1 MKKEDERLVLKRLN
15 NTGRC
20 RREVEQTAISLSD
33 LSIKEYEELI
43 TNLIDNGDDK
53 TVGILLNVCAVNKI
67 RLDPEILAR
76 TLKVVEPITDF
87 AFPFCMQDQSA
98 IEPLLSIAL
107 AEDISWERQAF
118 AARLAAELSVRYH
131 SDRKPVKKVV
141 IKISHEYLSHE
152 ANLLNME
159 TLALLEL
166 EDIPDDVPWLTRQD
180 VLKTLP
186 KEKAPVVVGGS
197 YSVRRSVPKLGRNAP
212 CHCGSGKKYKKCCIE
227 KDQAL
232 MRDASPYEG
241 LTMTELRSRPDLVD
255 DTVMIEDMRA
265 YELEKLEQEKLS
277 SKQLFAA
284 YRRAF
289 NFGLRDLAFKM
300 LCELEGRTDTSFDKG
315 HFDDLI
321 NSALKA
327 EDIELAMKIRD
338 HVPEDSFYDPEAI
351 EFHFQLLENKTFV
364 ASLEARCRE
373 ALIHTYDAWN
383 DPLNTLSRSFEN
395 KFPSLSLVFARAS
408 LISNPD
414 SIFEDAM
421 FDNESLQDMI
431 YKARIELD
439 LDPWGDPVD
448 NYLDWALTKNE
459 LDIEDDVKS
468 REIEELKEKVE
479 KAKHLADQRLTEL
492 RTKEL
497 ELDRFSKKLDQEKA
511 IILNKP
517 QVNEGIAETSGKD
530 RKTIAKLRQR
540 IEDLKIDIS
549 SGQQERRH
557 LRKKIKDEQLKTLA
571 QQRKK
576 EAKKNDSSESETA
589 IAYENAPK
597 RILIPEFTGAF
608 QRSCKSMPGSI
619 VAKSLNAASGFA
631 THDRLIWRQ
640 TKGLEGLSGFFSIR
654 IGIHHRLLI
663 RWERNIRLE
672 VLDLIQREQLKT
684 WIKQNGGSRL

>member
-1 MKKEDERLVLKRLN
+1 MKKEYEHLVLEKLH
-15 NTGRC
+15 NTSRC
-20 RREVEQTAISLSD
+20 RPEVEQTAIALSN
-33 LSIKEYEELI
+33 LSEKEYGELI
-43 TNLIDNGDDK
+43 TNLIDNGNDK
-53 TVGILLNVCAVNKI
+53 TVGILLSVCAVNKI
-67 RLDPEILAR
+67 KLDPELLAK

-98 IEPLLSIAL
+98 IEALLAIAL
-107 AEDISWERQAF
+107 ADDISWERQAF
-118 AARLAAELSVRYH
+118 AARLAAELSIRYH

-141 IKISHEYLSHE
+141 VKISPEYLSYE

-166 EDIPDDVPWLTRQD
+166 EAIPDDVPWLTQQD

-186 KEKAPVVVGGS
+186 KEKPPVVIGGS

-265 YELEKLEQEKLS
+265 YELKKLEPEKLS

-284 YRRAF
+284 YHRTL
-289 NFGLRDLAFKM
+289 NFGLRDFAFTM

-327 EDIELAMKIRD
+327 NDIELARKIQA

-351 EFHFQLLENKTFV
+351 AFHFQLLENKTFF
-364 ASLEARCRE
+364 AGLEARCRD

-383 DPLNTLSRSFEN
+383 DPLNTLCRSFEN
-395 KFPSLSLVFARAS
+395 MFPSLSLVFARAS
-408 LISNPD
+408 IVSNPD

-421 FDNESLQDMI
+421 FENESLQDLI

-448 NYLDWALTKNE
+448 DYLDWVSTKNE

-468 REIEELKEKVE
+468 REIEELKGNVE
-479 KAKHLADQRLTEL
+479 KAKHLADQRLSEL

-497 ELDRFSKKLDQEKA
+497 ELDSFSKKLDREKT

-517 QVNEGIAETSGKD
+517 QVNKGVAETSGED

-540 IEDLKIDIS
+540 IEDLKLDIS
-549 SGQQERRH
+549 SGQKDRRQ
-557 LRKKIKDEQLKTLA
+557 LRKKIKEEQVRTLT
-571 QQRKK
+571 QQRGK
-576 EAKKNDSSESETA
+576 EAKKKNSAESEKA
-589 IAYENAPK
+589 IEYENVPK
-597 RILIPEFTGAF
+597 RILIPEFTGTF
-608 QRSCKSMPGSI
+608 QRSCKSMSGSI
-619 VAKSLNAASGFA
+619 VAKALKAASGFA

-663 RWERNIRLE
+663 RWERNVCLE

-684 WIKQNGGSRL
+684 WIKQNRGSRM